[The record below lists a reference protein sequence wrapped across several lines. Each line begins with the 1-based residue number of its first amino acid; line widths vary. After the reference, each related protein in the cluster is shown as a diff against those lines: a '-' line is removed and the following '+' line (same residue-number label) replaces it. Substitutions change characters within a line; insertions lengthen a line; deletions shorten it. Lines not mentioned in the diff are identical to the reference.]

1 MHKLTDDQ
9 IDFILDDIQAKGV
22 DIEDLRY
29 NLLDHIC
36 CIIESEMQDG
46 DDFYVFYASI
56 LPRFYQHELKE
67 IQAETEKLIRFKH
80 YYAMKNTLK
89 ISGMLSAAFT
99 LIGATLKTLHLPG
112 ASIAIILGGI
122 FFCLVFLPL
131 FMVLTF
137 RDEENKTD
145 KWVQTIGLLLALI
158 TSVGIIF
165 KLQHWPYANILMRSG
180 LTLFIFAYIPLYFF
194 TRIRRPGMAL
204 HTSVNAALMMACG
217 GMLYSLYNL
226 GYSTNVR
233 NSVFATHTFIEN
245 NYSQLRDANT
255 VMEENISDTIPE
267 DEFYD
272 RSVILLTKITDIK
285 MQIIAASEQIS
296 LEAAADFD
304 VTQMKNY
311 QDLEIVKTMFEQ
323 SSGPLGAKALMQE
336 IQAFNNIV
344 IEFYPDQP
352 EKRIA
357 VENLQLTGTTNAILI
372 QQLTQIQLQIATSQN
387 SYLNRMLSS
396 R

>member
-1 MHKLTDDQ
+1 
-9 IDFILDDIQAKGV
+9 
-22 DIEDLRY
+22 
-29 NLLDHIC
+29 
-36 CIIESEMQDG
+36 
-46 DDFYVFYASI
+46 
-56 LPRFYQHELKE
+56 
-67 IQAETEKLIRFKH
+67 
-80 YYAMKNTLK
+80 MKNTLK

-204 HTSVNAALMMACG
+204 HTSVNAALMMAGG

-255 VMEENISDTIPE
+255 VIEENISDTIPE

-272 RSVILLTKITDIK
+272 RSVILLRKITAIK
-285 MQIIAASEQIS
+285 TQIIAGSEQIS

-336 IQAFNNIV
+336 IQAFNNFV

-387 SYLNRMLSS
+387 SYLNRMLSA

>member
-1 MHKLTDDQ
+1 
-9 IDFILDDIQAKGV
+9 
-22 DIEDLRY
+22 
-29 NLLDHIC
+29 
-36 CIIESEMQDG
+36 
-46 DDFYVFYASI
+46 
-56 LPRFYQHELKE
+56 
-67 IQAETEKLIRFKH
+67 
-80 YYAMKNTLK
+80 
-89 ISGMLSAAFT
+89 
-99 LIGATLKTLHLPG
+99 
-112 ASIAIILGGI
+112 
-122 FFCLVFLPL
+122 
-131 FMVLTF
+131 
-137 RDEENKTD
+137 
-145 KWVQTIGLLLALI
+145 
-158 TSVGIIF
+158 
-165 KLQHWPYANILMRSG
+165 MRSG

-387 SYLNRMLSS
+387 SYLNRMLSA